1 MTLPNGAGGYQ
12 VGDGNLGEVTLG
24 TSPVPTAYTAAATLT
39 TLDLSGGL
47 VVYTSAS
54 TADLALPVVVGVG
67 GVNAD
72 ISSAKV
78 NSSFDIALVAT
89 STGVPTITAPANSGW
104 TLVGSGAGVA
114 SRSVLFRAVK
124 TSATTYNLYRIAG

>member
-1 MTLPNGAGGYQ
+1 MALPNGAGGYQ

-24 TSPVPTAYTAAATLT
+24 TSAIPTAYTAAATLT
-39 TLDLSGGL
+39 TADLAGGA

-54 TADLALPVVVGVG
+54 TADLTLPAVSVVD
-67 GVNAD
+67 AD
-72 ISSAKV
+72 ISSAKT
-78 NSSFDIALVAT
+78 NSSFEFSLVAT
-89 STGVPTITAPANSGW
+89 STGVPTIVVGTGW
-104 TLVGSGAGVA
+104 TLVGVGTGVA

>member
-39 TLDLSGGL
+39 TLDLSAGL
-47 VVYTSAS
+47 IVYTSGSA
-54 TADLALPVVVGVG
+54 ADLALPPVAGVG

-78 NSSFDIALVAT
+78 NSSFDFSLVAT
-89 STGVPTITAPANSGW
+89 GAGVPTITAGAGW
-104 TLVGSGAGVA
+104 TLVGPGLGIA
-114 SRSVLFRAVK
+114 SRSVTFRAVK
-124 TSATTYNLYRIAG
+124 TGAATYNLYRIAG

>member
-1 MTLPNGAGGYQ
+1 MALPNGAGGYQ
-12 VGDGNLGEVTLG
+12 VGDGNIGEVTLG
-24 TSPVPTAYTAAATLT
+24 TSAIPTAYTAAATLT
-39 TLDLSGGL
+39 TLDLAGGA

-54 TADLALPVVVGVG
+54 TADLTLPAVSVV
-67 GVNAD
+67 NTD

-78 NSSFDIALVAT
+78 NSSFEFSLVAT
-89 STGVPTITAPANSGW
+89 STGVPTIVVGTGW
-104 TLVGSGAGVA
+104 TLVGVGTGVA

>member
-1 MTLPNGAGGYQ
+1 MALPNGAGGYQ
-12 VGDGNLGEVTLG
+12 VGDGNLGEVIFG
-24 TSPVPTAYTAAATLT
+24 TSAIPTAYTAAATLT
-39 TLDLSGGL
+39 TADLAGGA

-54 TADLALPVVVGVG
+54 TADLTLPAVSVVD
-67 GVNAD
+67 AD

-78 NSSFDIALVAT
+78 NSSFEFALVAT
-89 STGVPTITAPANSGW
+89 STGVPTIVVGTGW

-114 SRSVLFRAVK
+114 SKSVLFRAVK

>member
-1 MTLPNGAGGYQ
+1 MSILPNGAGGYQ
-12 VGDGNLGEVTLG
+12 VGDGNLGEVTLS

-39 TLDLSGGL
+39 TANLAGGI

-54 TADLALPVVVGVG
+54 TADLALPAVSV
-67 GVNAD
+67 VNAD

-78 NSSFDIALVAT
+78 NSSFDFALVAT
-89 STGVPTITAPANSGW
+89 STGVPTIVVGTGW
-104 TLVGSGAGVA
+104 TLVGVGLGIA

>member
-1 MTLPNGAGGYQ
+1 MALPNGAGGYQ
-12 VGDGNLGEVTLG
+12 VGDGNIGEVTLG
-24 TSPVPTAYTAAATLT
+24 TSAIPTAYTAAATLT
-39 TLDLSGGL
+39 SLDLAGGL

-54 TADLALPVVVGVG
+54 TADLTLPAVSVV
-67 GVNAD
+67 NTD

-78 NSSFDIALVAT
+78 NSSFEFSLVAT
-89 STGVPTITAPANSGW
+89 STGVPTIVVGTGW

>member
-1 MTLPNGAGGYQ
+1 MSLPNGAGGYQ

-24 TSPVPTAYTAAATLT
+24 VSVIPTAYTAAATLT
-39 TLDLSGGL
+39 TANLAGGI
-47 VVYTSAS
+47 VVYTSGSA
-54 TADLALPVVVGVG
+54 ADLALPAVTGVS

-78 NSSFDIALVAT
+78 NSSFEVALVAT
-89 STGVPTITAPANSGW
+89 GAGVPTLTVGTGW

-114 SRSVLFRAVK
+114 SKSVLFRAVK
-124 TSATTYNLYRIAG
+124 TSETTYNLYRIAG

>member
-1 MTLPNGAGGYQ
+1 MSIIPNGAGGYQ
-12 VGDGNLGEVTLG
+12 VGDGNLGEVTLS

-39 TLDLSGGL
+39 TANLAGGI

-54 TADLALPVVVGVG
+54 TADLALPAVSV
-67 GVNAD
+67 VNAD

-78 NSSFDIALVAT
+78 NSSFDFALVAT
-89 STGVPTITAPANSGW
+89 STGVPTIVVGTGW
-104 TLVGSGAGVA
+104 TLVGVGLGIA

>member
-1 MTLPNGAGGYQ
+1 MALPNGAGGYQ
-12 VGDGNLGEVTLG
+12 VGDGNLGEVTFG
-24 TSPVPTAYTAAATLT
+24 TSAIPTAYTAAATLT
-39 TLDLSGGL
+39 TADLAGGA

-54 TADLALPVVVGVG
+54 TADLTLPAVSVVD
-67 GVNAD
+67 AD

-78 NSSFDIALVAT
+78 NSSFEFALIAT
-89 STGVPTITAPANSGW
+89 STGVPTIVVGTGW

-114 SRSVLFRAVK
+114 SKSVLFRAVK